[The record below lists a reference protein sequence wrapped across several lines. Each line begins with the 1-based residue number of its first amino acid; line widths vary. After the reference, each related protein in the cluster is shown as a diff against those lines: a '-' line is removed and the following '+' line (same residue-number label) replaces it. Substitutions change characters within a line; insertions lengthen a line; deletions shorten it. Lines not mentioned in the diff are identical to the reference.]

1 MHYYVTEM
9 LQESKVYK
17 EYAGK
22 KQIDVNDVKL
32 AISSKAYNSFTRPL
46 PISVIKQIAS
56 EKNNQILPR
65 IDDGTGATS
74 SSAVG
79 G

>member
-1 MHYYVTEM
+1 MIGIEYYEKNVVNQLLEFMHYYVTEM
-9 LQESKVYK
+9 LNEAKIFK

-46 PISVIKQIAS
+46 PLSVIKQIAA
-56 EKNNQILPR
+56 EKNL
-65 IDDGTGATS
+65 
-74 SSAVG
+74 
-79 G
+79 